1 MSDVRINTRS
11 PYYIEANP
19 TEPTQPTIPTPVENN
34 TPPTVTIV
42 ASNENPYIGETV
54 TLTANASDSD
64 GTIVG
69 YQWGGF
75 STATTQSITATNL
88 TLIQS
93 QIFIVTVTDNDGDTA
108 TAIKGINWQERP
120 EPNENLDRNVSCGE
134 TVNEGSF
141 IGAKTYNLTGVGNKI
156 GNVQIEFLDGGGI
169 QDSPVQFDIA
179 WDGNTVSSGYIGD
192 STVLS
197 GINLPVNNTASPTSK
212 STSTTLTINKT
223 TASPT
228 EVTLTAL
235 SPVPNDS
242 YSFKLNCPNVQATTT
257 FFHTLTG
264 TCSSGNTTFTYTD
277 VNGATQNEI
286 LANGATK
293 VVSAQENTVSAAVC
307 TGTIEKGSQS
317 FVLGTP
323 EQEYDSKVEVIII
336 FDNSG
341 SMANTLPQLKSMVDG
356 NLKNKLLSFYNGD
369 TVEYNKRVRVYTSSE
384 FAFNTEFT
392 ISSLH
397 PPTQENRERF
407 LKTASHGKVNSDATK
422 SIYIYFQ
429 DEVGGSGAYQDLNNL
444 SASGQNNIYTW
455 SGPTDYTQARPKYIS
470 DLAEYRT
477 FLDSK
482 SYGEHFMKFF
492 IVETEATP
500 QTTFLQNI
508 FSGNEGFGGAK
519 GLSDRS
525 EVSSVG
531 VLQSGVPYSS
541 NPNYYFDFVI
551 QALTDYGF
559 KI

>member
-34 TPPTVTIV
+34 TPPTVTITV
-42 ASNENPYIGETV
+42 SNENPYVGETV
-54 TLTANASDSD
+54 TLTAVATDSD

-93 QIFIVTVTDNDGDTA
+93 QIFTVTVTDNDGDTA

-120 EPNENLDRNVSCGE
+120 EPTENSDRNVNCGD
-134 TVNEGSF
+134 TVNEATFVGL
-141 IGAKTYNLTGVGNKI
+141 KTYNLIGVGDKI
-156 GNVQIEFLDGGGI
+156 GLVQIQFLDGGGN
-169 QDSPVQFDIA
+169 QDSPVIFNIN
-179 WDGNTVSSGYIGD
+179 WNGSTVTTGYVGD
-192 STVLS
+192 SNFLTQ
-197 GINLPVNNTASPTSK
+197 GITLAQDNRTSPTNK
-212 STSTTLTINKT
+212 NQPTTLTINKT
-223 TASPT
+223 AASPT
-228 EVTLTAL
+228 EVTLTAF
-235 SPVPNDS
+235 SPLANDS
-242 YSFKLNCPNVQATTT
+242 YSFKLNCPNVEATTT
-257 FFHTLTG
+257 FFYTLTG
-264 TCSSGNTTFTYTD
+264 TRSSGNTTFTYTD

-293 VVSAQENTVSAAVC
+293 LVSAQENTVSAAVC
-307 TGTIEKGSQS
+307 TGTIEEGSQS
-317 FVLGTP
+317 FVLGNP
-323 EQEYDSKVEVIII
+323 EQEYDSKVEIIII

-341 SMANTLPQLKSMVDG
+341 SMANTLPQLQSMVDG
-356 NLKNKLLSFYNGD
+356 NLKTKLLSFYNGD
-369 TVEYNKRVRVYTSSE
+369 TVEYNKRVRVYTASE

-392 ISSLH
+392 ISSLN
-397 PPTQENRERF
+397 PPTQDNKERF
-407 LKTASHGKVNSDATK
+407 LKSASHGKVNSDASK

-429 DEVGGSGAYQDLNNL
+429 DEAGGAGAYQNLNTF
-444 SASGQNNIYTW
+444 SKVNNVWQAT
-455 SGPTDYTQARPKYIS
+455 TDYTQVTSNYTS
-470 DLAEYRT
+470 DLAGYRT

-492 IVETEATP
+492 IVETNATP

-508 FSGNEGFGGAK
+508 FSGNEGFSGAK

-559 KI
+559 NI